1 MILHRTLDGVMPN
14 FRDLFARYNLTEQ
27 QWRVLRVL
35 WSSKKVTSAE
45 LSIRTLLPAPSLVGI
60 IDRLEK
66 KELVA
71 RVRSVEDRR
80 VVYVVATAQG
90 RALEEEVTPQVT
102 KIDENLR
109 SRVTPEEWRAM
120 EETLARIAGQLNQP
134 EVKNAG
140 TG

>member
-120 EETLARIAGQLNQP
+120 EETLARIAGQPNQP